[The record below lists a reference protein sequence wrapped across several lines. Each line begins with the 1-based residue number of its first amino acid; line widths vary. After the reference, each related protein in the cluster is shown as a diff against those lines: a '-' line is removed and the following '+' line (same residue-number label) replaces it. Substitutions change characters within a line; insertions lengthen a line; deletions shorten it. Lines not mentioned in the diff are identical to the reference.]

1 MIRYILNI
9 NILNRLMF
17 FFDNEF
23 NCWIEKVFLDGWN
36 RVLIVYNGLLRVF
49 FLIVDIINN
58 RLFWV
63 DYVR

>member
-1 MIRYILNI
+1 
-9 NILNRLMF
+9 MF

-36 RVLIVYNGLLRVF
+36 RVVIVYNGLLRVF
-49 FLIVDIINN
+49 FLIVDIIDN